1 MESSS
6 YANDNEELSF
16 VTLAAATA
24 NVVRYLQ
31 IDEQKTESDDERGS
45 RGDDEKRALEH
56 LEFVT
61 RRLRDLERFED
72 RARGRKRI

>member
-31 IDEQKTESDDERGS
+31 IDKQKTESDEERS
-45 RGDDEKRALEH
+45 SSGDDEKRALDR
-56 LEFVT
+56 LEFVN
-61 RRLRDLERFED
+61 RRLRELERFED
-72 RARGRKRI
+72 RAKGKKRI